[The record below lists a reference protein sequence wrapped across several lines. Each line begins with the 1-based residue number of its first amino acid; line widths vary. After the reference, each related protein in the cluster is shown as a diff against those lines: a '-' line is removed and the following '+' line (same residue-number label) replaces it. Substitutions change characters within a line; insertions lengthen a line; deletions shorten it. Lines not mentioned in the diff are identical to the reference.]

1 MEFENKIQSQTEHTE
16 YTVTG
21 GSWNAEYQVV
31 LDSTTL
37 YHVKN
42 ESPTPDK
49 PQLTFFAGNGANGP
63 IVGSAKSVRFSSD
76 IQITLE
82 SNSLDKTS
90 TSARLSK
97 KGLITTRHV
106 FETEISHQKRTFTWK
121 SSEMIDSFG
130 PFQSLKLVDEENNV
144 IACFFPGGT
153 RLKPNGA
160 LLLYV
165 DLGESFVLMIL
176 MAALALRE
184 KQRRSA
190 NGGYGAGL
198 PLPGSAGSAGG

>member
-63 IVGSAKSVRFSSD
+63 IVGSAKSV
-76 IQITLE
+76 Q

-176 MAALALRE
+176 MTALALRE